1 MCVWEKKK
9 ETSQQCLSL
18 AAADTPLVITV
29 VHHFGL
35 QRNKQKWSGP
45 QPCKLLGRREM
56 YKTDSFNSAL
66 DSLIASE
73 RDICSR
79 SSSTVDNHR
88 PRHITLNANKT
99 NNGTEQVNWR
109 QENPPVYVL
118 CVSKWNGVQGQQKK
132 RTENS
137 LSAQS
142 DRWHTQ
148 THTHTCTHKQSP
160 HTQHST
166 LRQFDDV
173 FYTTLLHTRRLPSE
187 PTHELSRR
195 MVTRTSNEMGV
206 GRPIF
211 VCCAAADMLICAEA
225 SVECSV

>member
-1 MCVWEKKK
+1 MNVLYTDPTLCVCVGEKK

-118 CVSKWNGVQGQQKK
+118 CVSKWNRVQGQQKK
-132 RTENS
+132 GQKI
-137 LSAQS
+137 LSQHRAIVGTH
-142 DRWHTQ
+142 RH
-148 THTHTCTHKQSP
+148 THTHVHTNRAPTHNTRLCDSSTTFSTRHCCTHDA
-160 HTQHST
+160 
-166 LRQFDDV
+166 F
-173 FYTTLLHTRRLPSE
+173 LPS
-187 PTHELSRR
+187 PLTNCPDGWSHARQTKWGWDDPFSSAAQP
-195 MVTRTSNEMGV
+195 RT
-206 GRPIF
+206 
-211 VCCAAADMLICAEA
+211 C
-225 SVECSV
+225 